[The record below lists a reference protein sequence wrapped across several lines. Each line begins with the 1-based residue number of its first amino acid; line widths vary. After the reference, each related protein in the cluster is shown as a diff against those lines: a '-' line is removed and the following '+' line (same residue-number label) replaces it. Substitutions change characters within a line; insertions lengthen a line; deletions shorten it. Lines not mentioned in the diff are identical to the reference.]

1 MAVMRVKKLV
11 VLLVGALS
19 LALAQASQVA
29 ALVDAGRFQ
38 EAYEMGLKLGTPEA
52 LALAAKGASF
62 YAMYQAKDE
71 EKRVWFEKAEKA
83 ASQAIAKAPD
93 YPEGYFERA
102 RALGRLSQYKG
113 ILEAL
118 AEGLAP
124 RIKGDLEKAL
134 KLKPDHAG
142 AIVAL
147 ALWHFELVQKGWLV
161 AATQGAD
168 ASKVEPLMK
177 KTIELEPEVI
187 IHRVE
192 YARVLAAWG
201 KKAEARKQLEIA
213 LSLPAKTA
221 ADRYDQERA
230 RRELAQL

>member
-1 MAVMRVKKLV
+1 MKRSL
-11 VLLVGALS
+11 VLLLTS
-19 LALAQASQVA
+19 LFPLALAQASQVE
-29 ALVDAGRFQ
+29 ALLDAGRFQ
-38 EAYEMGLKLGTPEA
+38 EAYEMGLKLATPEA
-52 LALAAKGASF
+52 LALAAKAASF
-62 YAMYQAKDE
+62 YAMYQAKDA
-71 EKRVWFEKAEKA
+71 EKRPWFERAEKA

-124 RIKGDLEKAL
+124 RIRGDLEKTL

-142 AIVAL
+142 AMVAL

-168 ASKVEPLMK
+168 GGKVEPLMRRA
-177 KTIELEPEVI
+177 IELEPEGI

-192 YARVLAAWG
+192 YARVLSAWG
-201 KKAEARKQLEIA
+201 KTEEARKQLEVA
-213 LSLPAKTA
+213 LSLPARTA

-230 RRELAQL
+230 RQELAKLR

>member
-1 MAVMRVKKLV
+1 MRKAITLF
-11 VLLVGALS
+11 LIGALP
-19 LALAQASQVA
+19 LAMAQAPSVA

-38 EAYEMGLKLGTPEA
+38 EAYEAGLRLGTPEA

-62 YAMYQAKDE
+62 YALYQAKDE
-71 EKRVWFEKAEKA
+71 EKRAWFERAEKA

-124 RIKGDLEKAL
+124 RIRSDLERTL
-134 KLKPDHAG
+134 RLKPDHPG
-142 AIVAL
+142 AMVAL

-161 AATQGAD
+161 ATTQGAD
-168 ASKVEPLMK
+168 RSRVEPLMK
-177 KTIELEPEVI
+177 KAIELEPDGI

-201 KKAEARKQLEIA
+201 KKEEARKQLEVA
-213 LSLPAKTA
+213 LSLPAQTA

-230 RRELAQL
+230 RRELAQLK

>member
-1 MAVMRVKKLV
+1 MKRWIP
-11 VLLVGALS
+11 LLAASALA
-19 LALAQASQVA
+19 LGLAQAPQVA

-38 EAYEMGLKLGTPEA
+38 EAYEAGLRLGTPEA

-62 YAMYQAKDE
+62 FALYQAKPE
-71 EKRVWFEKAEKA
+71 EKRTWFERAEKA
-83 ASQAIAKAPD
+83 ASQAIAKNPD
-93 YPEGYFERA
+93 YAEGYFERA
-102 RALGRLSQYKG
+102 RALGRLSQFKG

-124 RIKGDLEKAL
+124 RIRSDLERTL
-134 KLKPDHAG
+134 KLDPNHAG
-142 AIVAL
+142 AMVAL

-161 AATQGAD
+161 ATTQGAD
-168 ASKVEPLMK
+168 GARVEPLMK
-177 KTIELEPEVI
+177 RAIELEPEGI

-192 YARVLAAWG
+192 YAKVLAAWG
-201 KKAEARKQLEIA
+201 KREEARKQLEVA

-230 RRELAQL
+230 RQELAKLR

>member
-1 MAVMRVKKLV
+1 MRKAITLF
-11 VLLVGALS
+11 LIGALP
-19 LALAQASQVA
+19 LAMAQAPSVA

-38 EAYEMGLKLGTPEA
+38 EAYEAGLRLGTPEA

-62 YAMYQAKDE
+62 CALYQAKDE
-71 EKRVWFEKAEKA
+71 EKRTWFERAEKA

-124 RIKGDLEKAL
+124 RIKGDLEKTL

-142 AIVAL
+142 AMVAL

-168 ASKVEPLMK
+168 GSRVEPLMK
-177 KTIELEPEVI
+177 KAIELEPDGI

-230 RRELAQL
+230 RKDLSQLK

>member
-1 MAVMRVKKLV
+1 MRKAITLF
-11 VLLVGALS
+11 LIGALP
-19 LALAQASQVA
+19 LAMAQAPSVA

-38 EAYEMGLKLGTPEA
+38 EAYEAGLRLGTPEA

-62 YAMYQAKDE
+62 YALYQAKDE
-71 EKRVWFEKAEKA
+71 EKRAWFERAEKA

-124 RIKGDLEKAL
+124 RIRSDLERTL
-134 KLKPDHAG
+134 RLKPDHPG
-142 AIVAL
+142 AMVAL

-161 AATQGAD
+161 ATTQGAD
-168 ASKVEPLMK
+168 RSRVEPLMK
-177 KTIELEPEVI
+177 KAIELEPDGI

-230 RRELAQL
+230 RRELAQLK

>member
-1 MAVMRVKKLV
+1 MRRWIT
-11 VLLVGALS
+11 VLAAMVWVAG
-19 LALAQASQVA
+19 LAQAPQVS

-38 EAYEMGLKLGTPEA
+38 EAYELGLKLGTPEA

-62 YAMYQAKDE
+62 YALYQAKPE
-71 EKRVWFEKAEKA
+71 EKRTWFEKAEKA

-102 RALGRLSQYKG
+102 RALGRLSQFKG

-124 RIKGDLEKAL
+124 RIRGDLEKTL

-142 AIVAL
+142 AMVAL

-168 ASKVEPLMK
+168 GSRVEPLMQK
-177 KTIELEPEVI
+177 AIELEPDGI

-201 KKAEARKQLEIA
+201 KKEEARKQLETA

-230 RRELAQL
+230 RQELARLK

>member
-1 MAVMRVKKLV
+1 MRKAITLF
-11 VLLVGALS
+11 LIGALP
-19 LALAQASQVA
+19 LAMAQAPSVA

-38 EAYEMGLKLGTPEA
+38 EAYEAGLRLGTPEA

-62 YAMYQAKDE
+62 YALYQAKDE
-71 EKRVWFEKAEKA
+71 EKRAWFERAEKA

-124 RIKGDLEKAL
+124 RIRSDLERTL
-134 KLKPDHAG
+134 RLKPDHPG
-142 AIVAL
+142 AMVAL

-161 AATQGAD
+161 ATTQGAD
-168 ASKVEPLMK
+168 RSRVEPLMK
-177 KTIELEPEVI
+177 KAIELEPDGI

-230 RRELAQL
+230 QRELAQLK

>member
-1 MAVMRVKKLV
+1 MRKLA
-11 VLLVGALS
+11 LLLAGGFLS
-19 LALAQASQVA
+19 LALAQAPQVA
-29 ALVDAGRFQ
+29 ALVDAGRFP
-38 EAYEMGLKLGTPEA
+38 EAYEMGLRLGTPEA

-62 YAMYQAKDE
+62 YALYQAKDE
-71 EKRVWFEKAEKA
+71 EKRAWFEKAERA

-124 RIKGDLEKAL
+124 RIRGDLERTL

-142 AIVAL
+142 AMVAL

-168 ASKVEPLMK
+168 RSQVEPLMK
-177 KTIELEPEVI
+177 KAIELEPQAI

-201 KKAEARKQLEIA
+201 KKEEARKQLEAA
-213 LSLPAKTA
+213 LALPAKTA

-230 RRELAQL
+230 RRELAQLK

>member
-1 MAVMRVKKLV
+1 MRKALI
-11 VLLVGALS
+11 LSFLSGALS
-19 LALAQASQVA
+19 FALAQASQVA
-29 ALVDAGRFQ
+29 SLVDAGRFQ
-38 EAYEMGLKLGTPEA
+38 EAYEAGVRLGTPEA
-52 LALAAKGASF
+52 LALAAKAASF
-62 YAMYQAKDE
+62 YALYQAKDE
-71 EKRVWFEKAEKA
+71 EKRAWFEKAERA

-102 RALGRLSQYKG
+102 RALGRLAQYKG
-113 ILEAL
+113 VLEAL

-124 RIKGDLEKAL
+124 RIRSDLERTL

-142 AIVAL
+142 AMVAL

-168 ASKVEPLMK
+168 GGRVEPLMRRA
-177 KTIELEPEVI
+177 IELEPEAI

-192 YARVLAAWG
+192 YARVLSAWG
-201 KKAEARKQLEIA
+201 KREEARKQLEVA
-213 LSLPAKTA
+213 LSLPARTA

-230 RRELAQL
+230 RKELSQLK

>member
-1 MAVMRVKKLV
+1 MDNLGCCDG
-11 VLLVGALS
+11 L
-19 LALAQASQVA
+19 
-29 ALVDAGRFQ
+29 GRRP
-38 EAYEMGLKLGTPEA
+38 GPGTPGGGPGGCRAVSGSLRAGLETGHPRGSGPGGQGGK
-52 LALAAKGASF
+52 LLRPLPS
-62 YAMYQAKDE
+62 QAKPE
-71 EKRVWFEKAEKA
+71 EKRTWFEKAEKA

-102 RALGRLSQYKG
+102 RALGRLSQFKG

-118 AEGLAP
+118 AEGLAS
-124 RIKGDLEKAL
+124 RIRGDLEKTL

-142 AIVAL
+142 AMVAL

-168 ASKVEPLMK
+168 GSRVEPLMQK
-177 KTIELEPEVI
+177 AIELEPDGI

-201 KKAEARKQLEIA
+201 KKEEARKQLEKA

-230 RRELAQL
+230 RQELARLK

>member
-1 MAVMRVKKLV
+1 MKRPFI
-11 VLLVGALS
+11 LLTSLLS
-19 LALAQASQVA
+19 LALAQAPQVE

-38 EAYEMGLKLGTPEA
+38 EAYEMGLKLSTPEA

-62 YAMYQAKDE
+62 YAMYQAKDA
-71 EKRVWFEKAEKA
+71 EKRAWFERAEKA
-83 ASQAIAKAPD
+83 ASQAIAKDPD

-124 RIKGDLEKAL
+124 RIRSDLERTL

-142 AIVAL
+142 AMVAL

-168 ASKVEPLMK
+168 GGKVEPLMRRA
-177 KTIELEPEVI
+177 IELEPEGI

-201 KKAEARKQLEIA
+201 KKEEARKQLEVA

-230 RRELAQL
+230 RQELAKLK

>member
-1 MAVMRVKKLV
+1 MKRW
-11 VLLVGALS
+11 LS
-19 LALAQASQVA
+19 LLTVAVLVLGLAQAPQVA

-38 EAYEMGLKLGTPEA
+38 EAYEAGLKQGTPEA

-62 YAMYQAKDE
+62 YALYQAKPE
-71 EKRVWFEKAEKA
+71 EKRPWFERAEKA
-83 ASQAIAKAPD
+83 ASEAIAKAPD

-102 RALGRLSQYKG
+102 RALGRLSQFKG

-124 RIKGDLEKAL
+124 RIRSDLEKTL

-142 AIVAL
+142 AMVAL

-168 ASKVEPLMK
+168 AGQVEPLMRRA
-177 KTIELEPEVI
+177 IALEPQVI

-192 YARVLAAWG
+192 YARVLAAWN
-201 KKAEARKQLEIA
+201 KKDEARRQLETA
-213 LSLPAKTA
+213 LALPAKTA
-221 ADRYDQERA
+221 ADRYDQKRA
-230 RRELAQL
+230 QEELAKLR

>member
-1 MAVMRVKKLV
+1 MKRWTVILASA
-11 VLLVGALS
+11 LLT

-62 YAMYQAKDE
+62 YALYEAKTE
-71 EKRVWFEKAEKA
+71 EKRAWFEKAEKA
-83 ASQAIAKAPD
+83 ASQAIAKDPN

-118 AEGLAP
+118 SEGLAP
-124 RIKGDLEKAL
+124 RIRNDLERTL

-142 AIVAL
+142 AMVAL

-168 ASKVEPLMK
+168 GGKVEPLMK
-177 KTIELEPEVI
+177 KAIELEPDGI

-192 YARVLAAWG
+192 YARVLAAWN
-201 KKAEARKQLEIA
+201 KKEEARKQLEIA

-230 RRELAQL
+230 RQELARLK

>member
-1 MAVMRVKKLV
+1 MGRWLLLLV
-11 VLLVGALS
+11 VGIGWAW
-19 LALAQASQVA
+19 AQVSQVE
-29 ALVDAGRFQ
+29 ALLDAGRFR
-38 EAYEMGLKLGTPEA
+38 EAYELGLKLSTPEA
-52 LALAAKGASF
+52 LALAAKAVSF
-62 YAMYQAKDE
+62 YAMYEAKPE
-71 EKRVWFEKAEKA
+71 EKRAWFERAEKA
-83 ASQAIAKAPD
+83 ASQAIAKDPD

-118 AEGLAP
+118 TEGLAP
-124 RIKGDLEKAL
+124 RIRNDLEKTL

-142 AIVAL
+142 AMVAL

-168 ASKVEPLMK
+168 GGKVEPLMK
-177 KTIELEPEVI
+177 KAIELEPEGI

-201 KKAEARKQLEIA
+201 RKEEARRQLETA
-213 LSLPAKTA
+213 LSLPARTA

-230 RRELAQL
+230 RQELAKLK

>member
-1 MAVMRVKKLV
+1 MKRWIP
-11 VLLVGALS
+11 LLAASALALS
-19 LALAQASQVA
+19 LAQAHQVV

-38 EAYEMGLKLGTPEA
+38 EAYEAGLKLGTPEA
-52 LALAAKGASF
+52 LTLAAKGASF
-62 YAMYQAKDE
+62 YALYQAKPE
-71 EKRVWFEKAEKA
+71 EKRTWFERAEKA

-102 RALGRLSQYKG
+102 RALGRLAQYKG

-118 AEGLAP
+118 AQGLAP
-124 RIKGDLEKAL
+124 RIRSDLEKTL
-134 KLKPDHAG
+134 KLDPNHAG
-142 AIVAL
+142 AMVAL

-168 ASKVEPLMK
+168 GAQVEPLMK
-177 KTIELEPEVI
+177 KAIALEPEAI

-192 YARVLAAWG
+192 YAKVLAAWG
-201 KKAEARKQLEIA
+201 KKEEARKQLETA
-213 LSLPAKTA
+213 LALPAKTA

-230 RRELAQL
+230 RQELAKLK

>member
-1 MAVMRVKKLV
+1 MKRWTPILASA
-11 VLLVGALS
+11 LLT

-29 ALVDAGRFQ
+29 ALVDAGHFQ
-38 EAYEMGLKLGTPEA
+38 EAYEMGLRLGTPEA

-62 YAMYQAKDE
+62 YALYEAKPE
-71 EKRVWFEKAEKA
+71 EKRAWFEKAEKA
-83 ASQAIAKAPD
+83 ASQAIAKDPG

-118 AEGLAP
+118 SEGLAP
-124 RIKGDLEKAL
+124 RIRNDLERTL

-142 AIVAL
+142 AMVAL

-168 ASKVEPLMK
+168 GGKVEPLMK
-177 KTIELEPEVI
+177 KAIELEPNVI

-192 YARVLAAWG
+192 YAKVLAAWG
-201 KKAEARKQLEIA
+201 KKEEARKQLEIA
-213 LSLPAKTA
+213 LSLPARTA

-230 RRELAQL
+230 RQDLAKLK

>member
-1 MAVMRVKKLV
+1 MRPVKHWIPF
-11 VLLVGALS
+11 LLVAALA
-19 LALAQASQVA
+19 LGLAQAPQVA
-29 ALVDAGRFQ
+29 ALLDAGRFQ
-38 EAYEMGLKLGTPEA
+38 EAYELGLKQGTPEA

-62 YAMYQAKDE
+62 YALYQAKPE
-71 EKRVWFEKAEKA
+71 EKRAWFEKAEKA

-93 YPEGYFERA
+93 FPEGYFERA
-102 RALGRLSQYKG
+102 RALGRLSQFKG

-124 RIKGDLEKAL
+124 RIKGDLEKTL

-142 AIVAL
+142 AMVAL

-168 ASKVEPLMK
+168 GSRVEPLMK
-177 KTIELEPEVI
+177 RAIELEPEVI

-192 YARVLAAWG
+192 YAKVLAAWG
-201 KKAEARKQLEIA
+201 KKEEARKQLETA

-230 RRELAQL
+230 RQELAKLK

>member
-1 MAVMRVKKLV
+1 MRKAITLF
-11 VLLVGALS
+11 LIGALP
-19 LALAQASQVA
+19 LAMAQAPSVA

-38 EAYEMGLKLGTPEA
+38 EAYEAGLRLGTPEA

-62 YAMYQAKDE
+62 YALYQAKDE
-71 EKRVWFEKAEKA
+71 EKRTWFERAEKA

-124 RIKGDLEKAL
+124 RIRSDLERTL
-134 KLKPDHAG
+134 RLKPDHPG
-142 AIVAL
+142 AMVAL

-161 AATQGAD
+161 ATTQGAD
-168 ASKVEPLMK
+168 RSRVEPLMK
-177 KTIELEPEVI
+177 KAIELEPDGI

-230 RRELAQL
+230 RRELAQLK

>member
-1 MAVMRVKKLV
+1 M
-11 VLLVGALS
+11 ALS
-19 LALAQASQVA
+19 LAQAPQVA

-38 EAYEMGLKLGTPEA
+38 EAYEAGLRLATPEA

-62 YAMYQAKDE
+62 HAMYLAKPE
-71 EKRVWFEKAEKA
+71 EKRAWFERAEKA

-93 YPEGYFERA
+93 YAEGYFERA
-102 RALGRLSQYKG
+102 RALGRLAQYKG

-124 RIKGDLEKAL
+124 KIRSDLEKTL
-134 KLKPDHAG
+134 KLDPNHAG
-142 AIVAL
+142 AMVAL

-168 ASKVEPLMK
+168 GAKVEPLMK
-177 KTIELEPEVI
+177 KAIELEPDGI

-192 YARVLAAWG
+192 YAKVLAAWN
-201 KKAEARKQLEIA
+201 KKEEARKQLETA

-230 RRELAQL
+230 RQELARLK

>member
-1 MAVMRVKKLV
+1 ML
-11 VLLVGALS
+11 VLLGLALG
-19 LALAQASQVA
+19 LALAQAEVRG
-29 ALVDAGRFQ
+29 LLDAGRYV
-38 EAYEMGLKLGTPEA
+38 EAYQQGQRLGTAEG
-52 LALAAKGASF
+52 LALAAKAASF
-62 YAMYQAKDE
+62 YAMYQAKENERYD
-71 EKRVWFEKAEKA
+71 WFQKAEA
-83 ASQAIAKAPD
+83 AATEAIKKDPD

-113 ILEAL
+113 ILQAL

-124 RIKGDLEKAL
+124 RIKGDLEKTL

-142 AIVAL
+142 AMVAL

-168 ASKVEPLMK
+168 GAKAEPLMRK
-177 KTIELEPEVI
+177 AIELEPDVI

-192 YARVLAAWG
+192 YAKVLAAWG
-201 KKAEARKQLEIA
+201 KKEEARKQLETA
-213 LSLPAKTA
+213 LSLPARTA

-230 RRELAQL
+230 RQELAKLR

>member
-1 MAVMRVKKLV
+1 MKRWSLLF
-11 VLLVGALS
+11 VLLT
-19 LALAQASQVA
+19 LALAQGSIGG
-29 ALVDAGRFQ
+29 LLDAGKYP
-38 EAYEMGLKLGTPEA
+38 EAYEAGLKAGTAEA
-52 LALAAKGASF
+52 LALAAKAATF
-62 YAMYQAKDE
+62 YALYQAPE
-71 EKRVWFEKAEKA
+71 GEKRAWFEKGEKA
-83 ASQAIAKAPD
+83 ASQAIAKDPG

-118 AEGLAP
+118 REGLAP
-124 RIKGDLEKAL
+124 RIRGDLEKTL

-142 AIVAL
+142 AMVAL

-168 ASKVEPLMK
+168 GNQVEPLMK
-177 KTIELEPEVI
+177 KAIALEPEVI

-192 YARVLAAWG
+192 YAKVLAAWG
-201 KKAEARKQLEIA
+201 KKEEAKKQLEVA

-230 RRELAQL
+230 RQELSKLK

>member
-1 MAVMRVKKLV
+1 MKRSL
-11 VLLVGALS
+11 VLLLTS
-19 LALAQASQVA
+19 LFPLALAQASQVE
-29 ALVDAGRFQ
+29 ALLDAGRFQ
-38 EAYEMGLKLGTPEA
+38 EAYELGLKLATPEA

-62 YAMYQAKDE
+62 YAMYQAKDA
-71 EKRVWFEKAEKA
+71 EKRAWFERAEKA

-124 RIKGDLEKAL
+124 RIRGDLEKTL

-142 AIVAL
+142 AMVAL

-168 ASKVEPLMK
+168 GGKVEPLMRRA
-177 KTIELEPEVI
+177 IELEPEGI

-192 YARVLAAWG
+192 YARVLSAWG
-201 KKAEARKQLEIA
+201 KTEEARKQLEVA
-213 LSLPAKTA
+213 LSLPARTA

-230 RRELAQL
+230 RQELAKLR

>member
-1 MAVMRVKKLV
+1 MRKAITLF
-11 VLLVGALS
+11 LIGALP
-19 LALAQASQVA
+19 LAMAQAPSVA

-38 EAYEMGLKLGTPEA
+38 EAYEAGLRLGTPEA

-62 YAMYQAKDE
+62 YALYQAKDE
-71 EKRVWFEKAEKA
+71 EKRTWFERAEKA

-124 RIKGDLEKAL
+124 RIRSDLERTL
-134 KLKPDHAG
+134 RLKPDHPG
-142 AIVAL
+142 AMVAL

-161 AATQGAD
+161 ATTQGAD
-168 ASKVEPLMK
+168 RSRVEPLMK
-177 KTIELEPEVI
+177 KAIELEPDGI

-201 KKAEARKQLEIA
+201 KKEEARKQLEVA

-230 RRELAQL
+230 RRELAQLM

>member
-1 MAVMRVKKLV
+1 MRKAITLF
-11 VLLVGALS
+11 LIGALP
-19 LALAQASQVA
+19 LAMAQAPSVA

-38 EAYEMGLKLGTPEA
+38 EAYEAGLRLGTPEA

-62 YAMYQAKDE
+62 YALYQAKDE
-71 EKRVWFEKAEKA
+71 EKRTWFERAEKA

-124 RIKGDLEKAL
+124 RIRSDLERTL
-134 KLKPDHAG
+134 RLKPDHPG
-142 AIVAL
+142 AMVAL

-161 AATQGAD
+161 ATTQGAD
-168 ASKVEPLMK
+168 RSRVEPLMK
-177 KTIELEPEVI
+177 KAIELEPDGI

-201 KKAEARKQLEIA
+201 KKEEARKQLEVA
-213 LSLPAKTA
+213 LSLPAQTA

-230 RRELAQL
+230 RRELAQLK

>member
-1 MAVMRVKKLV
+1 MRRWIT
-11 VLLVGALS
+11 VLAAMVWVAG
-19 LALAQASQVA
+19 LAQAPQVA

-38 EAYEMGLKLGTPEA
+38 EAYEAGLKLGTPEG
-52 LALAAKGASF
+52 LALGAKGASF
-62 YAMYQAKDE
+62 YAMYQAKPE
-71 EKRVWFEKAEKA
+71 EKRAWFERAEKA

-102 RALGRLSQYKG
+102 RALGRLSQFKG

-124 RIKGDLEKAL
+124 KIKGDLEKTL

-142 AIVAL
+142 AMVAL

-168 ASKVEPLMK
+168 ASRVEPLMK
-177 KTIELEPEVI
+177 KAMELEPEVI

-192 YARVLAAWG
+192 YAKVLAAWN
-201 KKAEARKQLEIA
+201 KKEEARKQLETA
-213 LSLPAKTA
+213 LALPARTA

-230 RRELAQL
+230 RQELAKLK